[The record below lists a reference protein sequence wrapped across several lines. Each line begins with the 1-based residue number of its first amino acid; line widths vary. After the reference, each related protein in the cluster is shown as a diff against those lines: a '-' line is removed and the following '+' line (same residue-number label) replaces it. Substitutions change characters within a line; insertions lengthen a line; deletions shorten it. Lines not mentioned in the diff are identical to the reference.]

1 MNSEKITIYIA
12 AYNAEKTIMDSIK
25 SINDQK
31 IKFNEIIVID
41 DKSTDNT
48 VRLIKNLKNIKLIEN
63 SINKGLSYCRNLAFK
78 NTSNNIVASID
89 ADVVLDN
96 DWLKIMLDEIINKNR
111 IICGGNMIEKFT
123 DNKFNQWRAKY
134 YSQNWGETSIDNPP
148 FLFGCNTIQKK
159 ELWEKIGGYNEN
171 LKSNGE
177 DIDYCLKLI
186 DKGYSTFYCHNA
198 KCYHLQN
205 DSLTSLSNRVWRYHS
220 FGYKIKEISFY
231 RFLKLSV
238 KQINFFIKRSIKD
251 MINLNFNFLI
261 INFRVLINFIYLEI
275 KNILKRKK

>member
-12 AYNAEKTIMDSIK
+12 AYNAERTIMDSIK

-31 IKFNEIIVID
+31 IKFDEIIVID
-41 DKSTDNT
+41 DKSSDNT
-48 VRLIKNLKNIKLIEN
+48 VSLIKNLKNIKLIEN
-63 SINKGLSYCRNLAFK
+63 SVNKGLSYCRNLAFK

-89 ADVVLDN
+89 SDVVLDN
-96 DWLKIMLDEIINKNR
+96 DWLKIMLNEIINKNR
-111 IICGGNMIEKFT
+111 IICGGNMMEKFT
-123 DNKFNQWRAKY
+123 DNKFNKWRAKY
-134 YSQNWGETSIDNPP
+134 YSQNWGETSINNPP

-177 DIDYCLKLI
+177 DIDYCLRLK

-205 DSLTSLSNRVWRYHS
+205 DSLSSLSNRVWRYHS
-220 FGYKIKEISFY
+220 FGYKIKKISFY
-231 RFLKLSV
+231 RFLKLSI
-238 KQINFFIKRSIKD
+238 KQINFFIKRSLKD
-251 MINLNFNFLI
+251 MISLNFNFLI

-275 KNILKRKK
+275 KNVLIRKK